1 MLSGKERDM
10 LPKDVLTPAD
20 AALGDTGSALPSV
33 PPPPP
38 PTAVDAP
45 LEHPEPHHA
54 TAALSACMPDVSS
67 PLLQDA
73 SAAVGPTVSPVLE
86 PCPALPPPPPASI
99 GGPSKELAKGNKGE
113 EQQEGGAGALYAL
126 STAAATRLP
135 AAASINN
142 LQAPGPGSG
151 AKAAESKDKLGNHT
165 TANKSGAPAGGGKR
179 L

>member
-1 MLSGKERDM
+1 MVTGAGGCIGAWVVAILTASEVPVVALDLSEDRRR
-10 LPKDVLTPAD
+10 
-20 AALGDTGSALPSV
+20 AALLMG
-33 PPPPP
+33 
-38 PTAVDAP
+38 
-45 LEHPEPHHA
+45 
-54 TAALSACMPDVSS
+54 
-67 PLLQDA
+67 
-73 SAAVGPTVSPVLE
+73 
-86 PCPALPPPPPASI
+86 
-99 GGPSKELAKGNKGE
+99 
-113 EQQEGGAGALYAL
+113 EGGAGALYAL